1 VEKPILVIGH
11 RNPDTDSICSAL
23 GYAYLKQQLGV
34 NAIAARAGSLN
45 PESKYVLNYFKV
57 KPPVLVDDVYP
68 RIGDSKF
75 IDVPTVLPKVNI
87 HNVGELF
94 IKYRLKAIPVVEE
107 NGDLA
112 GLVTVNDFAERY
124 FEEFT
129 IDKNDTKKIDY
140 ASMLQVLN
148 GKLWTGSTAQDFQGM
163 IYIVACTPEKMNHV
177 QQGDLV
183 VTADREDA
191 QAEAL
196 NKGVACLVLSRG
208 FEPSNKILE
217 LGKKRGTIIITTPYD
232 TYSTA
237 RLILQSVQIRYIM
250 SKNCTRFKTGDYVSD
265 VKETMEKSRE
275 SVFPVLR
282 HGKYVGAVDKTSM
295 LKPVKQELI
304 LVDHNEQSQ
313 AVEGI
318 EDTHVLEIID
328 HHRLGGLTT
337 AAPVFIRQDPVGC
350 TATIVAKLADH
361 RKVKLTPAIAGL
373 LLSAIISDTL
383 YFKSPTSTDEDKEIA
398 AELAGTAGI
407 KDVKTF
413 ALNVLREGSALNS
426 LPPKAIV
433 HGDAKEFD
441 TPAGKVTIAQ
451 VTVMDGP
458 GAKPKWPVLKA
469 ALQEMVDRK
478 ETDTALLMVT
488 DIMAEKTNLL
498 WAGKNKDK
506 LDEAF
511 GKEDGDGSYDLPG
524 VLSRKKQIVPPLT
537 EAFR

>member
-1 VEKPILVIGH
+1 MGKPILVIGH

-23 GYAYLKQQLGV
+23 GYAYLKQQLGI
-34 NAIAARAGSLN
+34 NALAARAGSLN
-45 PESKYVLNYFKV
+45 PETKYVLKYFKV
-57 KPPVLVDDVYP
+57 QPPLLVDDVYP
-68 RIGDSKF
+68 RIGDSKLLEL
-75 IDVPTVLPKVNI
+75 PRVLPSVNI
-87 HNVGELF
+87 HDVGELF
-94 IKYRLKAIPVVEE
+94 IKYRLKAVPVVEAD
-107 NGDLA
+107 GKLA
-112 GLVTVNDFAERY
+112 GMVTVNDFAARY

-129 IDKNDTKKIDY
+129 IDENDTRKIDY
-140 ASMLQVLN
+140 DSILQVLN
-148 GKLWTGSTAQDFQGM
+148 GKLFSGSTEQAFQGM
-163 IYIVACTPEKMNHV
+163 VYIVACTPEKMNHV
-177 QQGDLV
+177 KQGDLV
-183 VTADREDA
+183 VTADREDVQRA
-191 QAEAL
+191 AL
-196 NKGVACLVLSRG
+196 EKGVACLVLSRG
-208 FEPSNKILE
+208 FEPSEEIIA
-217 LGKKRGTIIITTPYD
+217 LGKKQGTIIITTPCD

-250 SKNCTRFKTGDYVSD
+250 SKNCTTFKTGAYISD
-265 VKETMEKSRE
+265 VKEIMEKSRE
-275 SVFPVLR
+275 NVFPVLR
-282 HGKYVGAVDKTSM
+282 HGKYIGAVDKTGM
-295 LKPVKQELI
+295 LKPGKQEMI

-318 EDTHVLEIID
+318 EETRVVEIID

-361 RKVKLTPAIAGL
+361 RKVKLPPAMAGI

-383 YFKSPTSTDEDKEIA
+383 YFKSPTSTEEDKEIA
-398 AELAGTAGI
+398 LKLAITAGI
-407 KDVKTF
+407 KDLKAF
-413 ALNVLREGSALNS
+413 ALSVLREGSALNS

-441 TPAGKVTIAQ
+441 LPRGKVTVAQ
-451 VTVMDGP
+451 LTVMDGEQ
-458 GAKPKWPVLKA
+458 AKAKWPVLQA
-469 ALQEMVDRK
+469 ALQDMVDNK

-498 WAGKNKDK
+498 WAGKNKGN

-511 GKEDGDGSYDLPG
+511 GQIDKEGSYDLPG

>member
-1 VEKPILVIGH
+1 MEKPILVIGH
-11 RNPDTDSICSAL
+11 RNPDTDSICSAI

-45 PESKYVLNYFKV
+45 PEAKYVLNYFKV

-68 RIGDSKF
+68 RIGDSKLLE
-75 IDVPTVLPKVNI
+75 IPTVLPTVNI
-87 HNVGELF
+87 HDVGELF
-94 IKYRLKAIPVVEE
+94 IKYRLKAVPVVED
-107 NGDLA
+107 NGNLA
-112 GLVTVNDFAERY
+112 GMVTVNDFAERY

-129 IDKNDTKKIDY
+129 IDKNDTRKIDY
-140 ASMLQVLN
+140 ASILQVLK
-148 GKLWTGSTAQDFQGM
+148 GKLWTGSTEQDFHGM
-163 IYIVACTPEKMNHV
+163 VYIVACTPASMNHV
-177 QQGDLV
+177 QRGDLV
-183 VTADREDA
+183 VNADREDA
-191 QAEAL
+191 QLEAL
-196 NKGVACLVLSRG
+196 NKGVACLVLSRS
-208 FEPSNKILE
+208 FEPSQKILE
-217 LGKKRGTIIITTPYD
+217 LGQKLGTIIITTPYD

-250 SKNCTRFKTGDYVSD
+250 GKECTTFKTGAYVSD
-265 VKETMEKSRE
+265 VKEIMEKSRE
-275 SVFPVLR
+275 SIFPVLR
-282 HGKYVGAVDKTSM
+282 HGKYVGAVDKSSM
-295 LKPVKQELI
+295 LKPFKQELI

-318 EDTHVLEIID
+318 EDAHVLEIID

-361 RKVKLTPAIAGL
+361 RAVRLPPAIAGL

-383 YFKSPTSTDEDKEIA
+383 YFKSPTSTEEDKDMAEYLA
-398 AELAGTAGI
+398 AVAGI

-413 ALNVLREGSALNS
+413 AMNVLREGSALNS

-433 HGDAKEFD
+433 HSDAKEFD
-441 TPAGKVTIAQ
+441 TPKGKVTVAQ
-451 VTVMDGP
+451 VTVMEGQ
-458 GAKPKWPVLKA
+458 GAKAKWPALQE
-469 ALQEMVDRK
+469 ALQEMVDK
-478 ETDTALLMVT
+478 GETDTALLMVT

-498 WAGKNKDK
+498 WAGKNKEK

-511 GKEDGDGSYDLPG
+511 GKEDSGGSYDLPG